1 MTDVLIEIPPLES
14 RTGSAHG
21 KCVERCD
28 IPLAEDT
35 HEKLITLA
43 SLAGMTKAEYAR
55 LVIERHI
62 YGAAAQIQ
70 RRDPLLG

>member
-1 MTDVLIEIPPLES
+1 MDESNTES
-14 RTGSAHG
+14 RNNGSEFG

-35 HEKLITLA
+35 NEKLITLA
-43 SLAGMTKAEYAR
+43 RMAGMSKAEYAR

-62 YGAAAQIQ
+62 YGAAPQIQ
-70 RRDPLLG
+70 RRDPLMG